1 MLFKSKHA
9 IVQGGSRGIGAA
21 IVKKLAKEGANV
33 TFTYASSDQNAKL
46 LITETAQYPGTVMA
60 IKANSAN
67 EYEITAAI
75 KQSFDRFGS
84 VDILINSIGILEFG
98 SVETLPLESFDRSYS
113 LNVRSLFIASQS
125 ALAVMNDNG
134 RIIHIGSVNSERV
147 PFEGGAAYA
156 MSKSAIIGLTKGM
169 ARDVAV
175 RGITVNN
182 VQPGPVNTD
191 MNPEQGEFAE
201 SLKQI
206 MALKRYANAD
216 EIADFVLYLAS
227 PAAAYITG
235 ANLNIDGGFTA

>member
-60 IKANSAN
+60 IQANSAN

>member
-1 MLFKSKHA
+1 MLFKNKHA

-21 IVKKLAKEGANV
+21 IVKKLAKDGANV
-33 TFTYASSDQNAKL
+33 TFTYASSDENAKS
-46 LITETAQYPGTVMA
+46 LITETAQFSGKVMA

-67 EYEITAAI
+67 EHEITAAI
-75 KQSFDRFGS
+75 KQSFDKFGS
-84 VDILINSIGILEFG
+84 IDILINSIGILEFG
-98 SVETLPLESFDRSYS
+98 SVETLSLESFDRSYS

-125 ALAVMNDNG
+125 ALAVMNDYG
-134 RIIHIGSVNSERV
+134 RMIHIGSVNSERV

-169 ARDVAV
+169 ARDVAS

-206 MALKRYANAD
+206 MALKRYASAD

-235 ANLNIDGGFTA
+235 ASLNIDGGFTA

>member
-1 MLFKSKHA
+1 MLFKNKHA

-21 IVKKLAKEGANV
+21 IVKKLARDGANV
-33 TFTYASSDQNAKL
+33 TFTYASSDENAKL
-46 LITETAQYPGTVMA
+46 LITETAQFPGKVMA

-75 KQSFDRFGS
+75 KQSFDKFGS
-84 VDILINSIGILEFG
+84 IDILINSIGILEFG
-98 SVETLPLESFDRSYS
+98 SVETLSLESFDRSYS

-147 PFEGGAAYA
+147 PFEGGSAYA

-169 ARDVAV
+169 ARDVAS

-206 MALKRYANAD
+206 MALKRYASAD

>member
-1 MLFKSKHA
+1 MLFKNKHA

-21 IVKKLAKEGANV
+21 IVKKLAK
-33 TFTYASSDQNAKL
+33 
-46 LITETAQYPGTVMA
+46 
-60 IKANSAN
+60 
-67 EYEITAAI
+67 
-75 KQSFDRFGS
+75 
-84 VDILINSIGILEFG
+84 
-98 SVETLPLESFDRSYS
+98 
-113 LNVRSLFIASQS
+113 
-125 ALAVMNDNG
+125 
-134 RIIHIGSVNSERV
+134 
-147 PFEGGAAYA
+147 EGGAAYA

-169 ARDVAV
+169 ARDVAA

-191 MNPEQGEFAE
+191 MNPEQGEFAD

-206 MALKRYANAD
+206 MALKRYASAD